1 MRAFEIQSR
10 SPFSVQHFSSS
21 KSKVFV
27 DHERQCCRHHCVW
40 DGLSDFCQFPS
51 RRPQRIPVQSSQK
64 WTGYTHCPRGWWKCS
79 QLLFFNSANWSPM
92 SSFSPLSPCNRGH
105 LCWTPERTLE
115 SGSERERERE
125 WQNGAWKK
133 SLIENRFLFANIIT
147 NGYPLTC
154 LPVFEFHFTAT
165 SCSVGKGG
173 GFGKKA

>member
-115 SGSERERERE
+115 SGSERESEKME
-125 WQNGAWKK
+125 HEKK
-133 SLIENRFLFANIIT
+133 SDWKSFPFCKYYHKWVSPDLPASVWVSFHCNIM
-147 NGYPLTC
+147 LW
-154 LPVFEFHFTAT
+154 
-165 SCSVGKGG
+165 GKGG